1 MSGKP
6 SLSDTKAD
14 ANGFVEHLRI
24 VDLVTGYGKKQ
35 VINGVSLEVSRSEI
49 VALIGHNGAGKS
61 TLLKAIFGM
70 IPIWQGQVFLDGQ
83 VVPAPKPHELLRT
96 GVSYVPQGNRVFTDL
111 TVCENLEMGGI
122 TLPDKQRLKKGM
134 ERVFTLFPALKD
146 RLKQRAGTLSG
157 GEKQMLALGN
167 ALILSPKVLLLDE
180 PSLGLAPPLISEAL
194 GRIRQ
199 INRDSCVTVLIV
211 EQKVREILKIAKR
224 VYVLRNGC
232 VSFTGPT
239 EELKDELKLR
249 EVYL

>member
-1 MSGKP
+1 MLDNP
-6 SLSDTKAD
+6 SLSDPKINAS
-14 ANGFVEHLRI
+14 GPFEHLR
-24 VDLVTGYGKKQ
+24 VADLVTGYGKKQ
-35 VINGVSLEVSRSEI
+35 VVNGVSLELSSGEI

-61 TLLKAIFGM
+61 TLLKAIFGL

-83 VVPAPKPHELLRT
+83 AVLAPKPRKLLRS

-111 TVCENLEMGGI
+111 TVRENLEIGGI
-122 TLPDKQRLKKGM
+122 TLPNKQWFKDGM

-167 ALILSPKVLLLDE
+167 ALILSPKALLLDE

-194 GRIRQ
+194 SRIQQ
-199 INRDSCVTVLIV
+199 ISRDSGVTVLIV
-211 EQKVREILKIAKR
+211 EQKVREVLKIAQR
-224 VYVLRNGC
+224 VYVLRNGR
-232 VSFTGPT
+232 VSFSGPT
-239 EELKDELKLR
+239 KELKDERKLR